1 MPTKT
6 LAAAPSVAAS
16 GAVGRALA
24 AGLGCRALSC
34 APGTPAPRHQ
44 RARLPETARRALW
57 GRSTPVIAAPREARV
72 PLPRGPDVP
81 VRSLPLPT
89 WVDAM
94 PARYQPYL
102 RLARAD
108 KPIGTWLLLWPG
120 CWSIAMVAP
129 AAGLPNLLMLSKFAL
144 GAVVMRG
151 AGCTINDMWDRDI
164 DRKVARAAPARAQ
177 RAARGATRFCRQHD
191 NTAHHTGS
199 VFQKTLP
206 APLRAHI
213 PPAPTRPHPP
223 PRTALPRPPKRCQ
236 ARDRRQPVFT
246 ELKTW
251 SATVR
256 PAPAPRCLSALLVPL
271 CTAAAADSLSGS
283 P

>member
-16 GAVGRALA
+16 GAVARAR
-24 AGLGCRALSC
+24 CRSRV
-34 APGTPAPRHQ
+34 PGAQLRSGHTCTAV
-44 RARLPETARRALW
+44 ARLPETARRALW

-213 PPAPTRPHPP
+213 PPAPTRPH
-223 PRTALPRPPKRCQ
+223 LG
-236 ARDRRQPVFT
+236 
-246 ELKTW
+246 
-251 SATVR
+251 
-256 PAPAPRCLSALLVPL
+256 LSHKI
-271 CTAAAADSLSGS
+271 DHIYSKNRNR
-283 P
+283 